1 MVAASP
7 YDDIPSAGRPDCQF
21 SRLDVSA
28 GITSHPPAART
39 AFPGTPVVP
48 SRGDGSGAAGGS
60 WRNGLQA
67 GKYGSEH

>member
-1 MVAASP
+1 MVVAASP

-39 AFPGTPVVP
+39 AFPGTPVAP
-48 SRGDGSGAAGGS
+48 PGEIAPGRLGWELAEWLTG
-60 WRNGLQA
+60 R
-67 GKYGSEH
+67 EI